1 MQIKALTAV
10 FATVVV
16 SAVLSSAGHAKAL
29 SPTSTTTNV
38 NKKDHTAKVQPGDSL
53 STIAKAHGTTYVR
66 LFDANSKI
74 SDPNLIFPGETIRIP
89 SANERLP
96 DRLKPA
102 ATPAPAPQI
111 TASTNTTQVP
121 VSAHAVM
128 APAVS
133 SSVSGVW
140 NKIAECESGGN
151 WAANTGNG
159 FYGGLQFTL
168 SSWRSVGGSGYP
180 NQASAS
186 EQIARA
192 QALQAR
198 QGWGAWPVCASEAG
212 VL

>member
-1 MQIKALTAV
+1 MQVKALTAV

-29 SPTSTTTNV
+29 SPTSTTN
-38 NKKDHTAKVQPGDSL
+38 NSGKKDQTVKVLTGDSL

-66 LFDANSKI
+66 LFDANPKI
-74 SDPNLIFPGETIRIP
+74 SDPNLIFPGEVVRIP
-89 SANERLP
+89 SAHEQLP

-102 ATPAPAPQI
+102 AMPVSRPITSTSLSQAPA
-111 TASTNTTQVP
+111 
-121 VSAHAVM
+121 
-128 APAVS
+128 APAVAAPVTS
-133 SSVSGVW
+133 SSGSDVW
-140 NKIAECESGGN
+140 NKIAQCESGGN

-168 SSWRSVGGSGYP
+168 SSWHSVGGAGYP